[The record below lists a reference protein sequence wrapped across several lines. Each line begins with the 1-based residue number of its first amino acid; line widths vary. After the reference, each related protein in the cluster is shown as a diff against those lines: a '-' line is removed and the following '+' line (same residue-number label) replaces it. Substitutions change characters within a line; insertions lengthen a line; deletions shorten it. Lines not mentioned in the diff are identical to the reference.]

1 MSMLPLISFIQLLSQ
16 SGLLVIVF
24 LTVLLVHLL
33 LAAWKAPNW
42 VKEIGQAAL
51 ASSILIEAIVWIRS
65 ISVII
70 QCNGEI
76 SPLLLWNGVAS
87 TLCVISYGLIIYIIS
102 LILRVMG
109 KPRK

>member
-1 MSMLPLISFIQLLSQ
+1 MLPLISFIQLLSQ

-24 LTVLLVHLL
+24 LTVLLVLLL

>member
-1 MSMLPLISFIQLLSQ
+1 MLPLISFIQLLSQ

-24 LTVLLVHLL
+24 LTVLLVLLL

-87 TLCVISYGLIIYIIS
+87 TLCVISYGLIIYIIPQ
-102 LILRVMG
+102 IWRVMG